1 MKLMS
6 LANKP
11 SNRVSLANKQL
22 PNFPKK
28 GDTMSV
34 FEILETYETFWCD
47 IHRNF
52 VSSAECFECEFKSC
66 ADCLRA
72 YGCDNCE

>member
-22 PNFPKK
+22 PNFLKK

-47 IHRNF
+47 IHQNF
-52 VSSAECFECEFKSC
+52 VSGAECIECEMKSC